1 MAISVRN
8 KNLAAFALLFLLG
21 RTASFALHESEATA
35 ADPAPAQN
43 AYVTAPYLN
52 REYGFKTVGTYLERE
67 SNAPKNRENGT
78 WGLLSGSHNADTYDT
93 AHHASNIWFAQIGKD
108 LYQEQRSG
116 GGQRRAGV
124 IATLGNQT
132 TDTKDSAL
140 RLIGQALST
149 GNISTSSI
157 GIGGYYSTVASK
169 GAYLNIVNQNTFY
182 REDMS
187 TRRNA
192 AQEGY
197 GTTLFVEVGKPYNLG
212 ENWKIE
218 PQAQFI
224 AQHLHMDSFNTD
236 NSHVKAVRQNSGQL
250 RGGLRLFRQAKQD
263 IRTLTPYFHIDMVS
277 NIGDKSAVT
286 VNTVEIEPPATERWV
301 QDGIG
306 LTANLSKRVAFFS
319 DITHYRNLSLPGKGY
334 EGQLG
339 INVSFR

>member
-1 MAISVRN
+1 MAISGRT
-8 KNLAAFALLFLLG
+8 KTLAAFALLFLLG
-21 RTASFALHESEATA
+21 RITSFALHESAATA

-108 LYQEQRSG
+108 LYQEERSG

-140 RLIGQALST
+140 RMVGQVLST
-149 GNISTSSI
+149 GNISTASL
-157 GIGGYYSTVASK
+157 GIGGYYSATTSR

-182 REDMS
+182 REDLS
-187 TRRNA
+187 TRLNA
-192 AQEGY
+192 KPNGY
-197 GTTLFVEVGKPYNLG
+197 GSTISVEVGKPFRLG
-212 ENWKIE
+212 ENWAIE

-224 AQHLHMDSFNTD
+224 TQHLHMDSFDTD
-236 NSHVKAVRQNSGQL
+236 NSHVKAIRQNSGQV
-250 RGGLRLFRQAKQD
+250 RGGLRLFRQAQRD

-277 NIGDKSAVT
+277 NVGDKSAVT
-286 VNTVEIEPPATERWV
+286 VNTVEIEPPATERWL

-319 DITHYRNLSLPGKGY
+319 DITHYRNLSLPGMGY

>member
-1 MAISVRN
+1 MAISGRT
-8 KNLAAFALLFLLG
+8 KTLATFALLFLFG
-21 RTASFALHESEATA
+21 RTASFALHESAATA

-93 AHHASNIWFAQIGKD
+93 AYHASNIWFAQIGKD
-108 LYQEQRSG
+108 LYQEERSG

-140 RLIGQALST
+140 RLVGQALST
-149 GNISTSSI
+149 GNISTASL
-157 GIGGYYSTVASK
+157 GIGGYYSAVRSN
-169 GAYLNIVNQNTFY
+169 GAYLDIVNQNTFY
-182 REDMS
+182 REDLS

-192 AQEGY
+192 TQNGY
-197 GTTLFVEVGKPYNLG
+197 GSTLSAEIGKPFGLG
-212 ENWKIE
+212 DNWSIE
-218 PQAQFI
+218 PQVQFI
-224 AQHLHMDSFNTD
+224 AQHLHMNSYDTD
-236 NSHVKAVRQNSGQL
+236 NSHVKTIRQNNGQL
-250 RGGLRLFRQAKQD
+250 RAGLRLYRQSQQN
-263 IRTLTPYFHIDMVS
+263 IRTLTPYFHIDVVS
-277 NIGDKSAVT
+277 NLGDKSAVT
-286 VNTVEIEPPATERWV
+286 VNRVEIEPPVTERWM
-301 QDGIG
+301 QDGVG

-319 DITHYRNLSLPGKGY
+319 DITHYRNLSLPGMGY

>member
-1 MAISVRN
+1 MAISG
-8 KNLAAFALLFLLG
+8 KTKTLSSLALLLLLG
-21 RTASFALHESEATA
+21 RTASFALHESAATA
-35 ADPAPAQN
+35 ADPLPAEN

-108 LYQEQRSG
+108 LYQEERSD

-140 RLIGQALST
+140 RLVGQALST
-149 GNISTSSI
+149 GDISTASL
-157 GIGGYYSTVASK
+157 GLGGYYSATASH

-182 REDMS
+182 REDLS
-187 TRRNA
+187 SHLNA
-192 AQEGY
+192 AQNGY
-197 GTTLFVEVGKPYNLG
+197 GSTISAEVGKPFRLG
-212 ENWKIE
+212 ENWAIE

-224 AQHLHMDSFNTD
+224 AQHLHMNSFDTD
-236 NSHVKAVRQNSGQL
+236 NSHVKTIRQNSGQI
-250 RGGLRLFRQAKQD
+250 RGGLRLFRQAQQN
-263 IRTLTPYFHIDMVS
+263 IHTLTPYFHIDMVS
-277 NIGDKSAVT
+277 NVGDKSEVT

-301 QDGIG
+301 QDGLG
-306 LTANLSKRVAFFS
+306 LTVNLSKRVAFFS
-319 DITHYRNLSLPGKGY
+319 DITHYRNLSLPGMGY
-334 EGQLG
+334 EEQLG